1 MKRLKSSKSSLGKA
15 IVISVTVGFIV
26 AVVLSHMVLAFYIAI
41 CPDTTVVEMYLDEEP
56 EQSIRS
62 GY

>member
-15 IVISVTVGFIV
+15 IAISVTVGFLL
-26 AVVLSHMVLAFYIAI
+26 AVVLSHVILAFYIVT
-41 CPDTTVVEMYLDEEP
+41 CPDTTAVEMYLDEEP